1 MLFIITMIIVGLV
14 AGFVARLL
22 MPGDD
27 SMGIFAT
34 LVLGLVGSLIGG
46 FLGWLLFGRDAAD
59 GAFQVSGFIGSIIG
73 ALIALAIYRAT
84 SHRSVGRG
92 THASHL

>member
-1 MLFIITMIIVGLV
+1 MFIIVMIIVGLV
-14 AGFVARLL
+14 AGAVARLL

-27 SMGIFAT
+27 NMGIFAT
-34 LVLGLVGSLIGG
+34 LILGLVGSLVGG
-46 FLGWLLFGRDAAD
+46 FLGWLIFGRDAAD

-73 ALIALAIYRAT
+73 ALIALAIYRA
-84 SHRSVGRG
+84 SQGRSVGRG